1 MTDPELQAAMPLL
14 SALAPP
20 AYFTES
26 ELVSVLMC
34 RTVTISILHGMCS
47 AAAHA
52 FGYYGVVLGPIF
64 RRYSEGYRFARL
76 ACDLVDKHDFFA
88 SRAKVYATA
97 GSAALW
103 TQPIE
108 TGIDFWRATLGAA
121 NETGDLTYACFSM
134 DHFITYFLLR
144 NDPLDAVRREAEKSF
159 QFVSNARF
167 EDVAAV
173 IVSQQRFIAT
183 MQGRTPS
190 FSSFSDAAFDEAA
203 FEAQLARSHTPT
215 TVCLYW
221 ILKLKARFLSG
232 DYAEA
237 LTAAG
242 KANDLLWA
250 SAIHVQRL
258 DYFYYTALTVAALYE
273 KASDDEQRRWRE
285 LLTTH
290 ERQLREWAENYPP
303 TFADKHALVSAE
315 IARLEGRDA
324 EAMRLYEEAIR
335 SAHDQGFIQNEGL
348 GLELAAR
355 HYGARGYERIAIAS
369 LRDARSCYLQWGAHG
384 KVRQLD
390 RLYPQLREATPPSN
404 PTGAILAPAEHLD
417 LATVIEVSQTI
428 SSEIVFEKLIDK
440 IMRLAIEHA
449 GAGRGL
455 LILPQN
461 GGYRIEAEAATSD
474 KSVTVDQRR
483 TPVTAADL
491 PQSVFHHVVR
501 TNESVLLHDASRD
514 SPFSTD
520 DYIRHRRSRS
530 ILCLPLL
537 KQTRLL
543 GILYLENELVPHVFD
558 PGRLAILTMLASEA
572 AISLENT
579 RLYADLEEREAKI
592 RRLVDANII
601 GIYLWEKDGR
611 IVEANNA
618 FLHLLGYDRDDL
630 ASGSIGWM
638 GITPQEWLEADAE
651 LVRQL
656 RRTGSLPPFEKEYF
670 RKNGDRVPILMGAAC
685 FDESGNE
692 GVAFV
697 LDLTERKRAEKALKD
712 REEALRRSEAWLI
725 QGQKLSHTGNWVYNA
740 AATQYLY
747 WSEES
752 YRIWGF
758 DPLRGLPSREDM
770 WRRIH
775 PDDRDAV
782 RREVQDALRENR
794 DFVAEFRLLLP
805 DGAIKYLQA
814 TTSHLFSPRGELVE
828 AVSSHIDVTD
838 QKRARDEHER
848 LRQLEADLTHMNRLT
863 MMGELAASLAHEIT
877 QPIAAARN
885 NARASLNFLSKQPPD
900 LAEVTEAL
908 GCIVEDADRAGQII
922 GRIRDQVK
930 KAPARMDR
938 FNLNEAIDE
947 VIGMTRSEIARNGVR
962 VQTRLTDELP
972 DVQGDRVQLQQ
983 IVLNLILNAA
993 EAMSESDDHIREL
1006 SVGAT
1011 RSGANDILVAVRDS
1025 GPGIDPARRERVFDA
1040 FYTTKPSGL
1049 GMGLSIC
1056 RSIIDAHGGRLWV
1069 EANEPCGA
1077 AFQFILPG
1085 AERN

>member
-1 MTDPELQAAMPLL
+1 
-14 SALAPP
+14 
-20 AYFTES
+20 
-26 ELVSVLMC
+26 
-34 RTVTISILHGMCS
+34 
-47 AAAHA
+47 
-52 FGYYGVVLGPIF
+52 
-64 RRYSEGYRFARL
+64 
-76 ACDLVDKHDFFA
+76 
-88 SRAKVYATA
+88 
-97 GSAALW
+97 
-103 TQPIE
+103 
-108 TGIDFWRATLGAA
+108 
-121 NETGDLTYACFSM
+121 
-134 DHFITYFLLR
+134 
-144 NDPLDAVRREAEKSF
+144 
-159 QFVSNARF
+159 
-167 EDVAAV
+167 
-173 IVSQQRFIAT
+173 
-183 MQGRTPS
+183 
-190 FSSFSDAAFDEAA
+190 
-203 FEAQLARSHTPT
+203 
-215 TVCLYW
+215 
-221 ILKLKARFLSG
+221 
-232 DYAEA
+232 
-237 LTAAG
+237 
-242 KANDLLWA
+242 
-250 SAIHVQRL
+250 
-258 DYFYYTALTVAALYE
+258 
-273 KASDDEQRRWRE
+273 
-285 LLTTH
+285 
-290 ERQLREWAENYPP
+290 
-303 TFADKHALVSAE
+303 
-315 IARLEGRDA
+315 
-324 EAMRLYEEAIR
+324 
-335 SAHDQGFIQNEGL
+335 
-348 GLELAAR
+348 
-355 HYGARGYERIAIAS
+355 
-369 LRDARSCYLQWGAHG
+369 
-384 KVRQLD
+384 
-390 RLYPQLREATPPSN
+390 
-404 PTGAILAPAEHLD
+404 
-417 LATVIEVSQTI
+417 
-428 SSEIVFEKLIDK
+428 
-440 IMRLAIEHA
+440 
-449 GAGRGL
+449 
-455 LILPQN
+455 
-461 GGYRIEAEAATSD
+461 
-474 KSVTVDQRR
+474 
-483 TPVTAADL
+483 
-491 PQSVFHHVVR
+491 
-501 TNESVLLHDASRD
+501 
-514 SPFSTD
+514 
-520 DYIRHRRSRS
+520 
-530 ILCLPLL
+530 
-537 KQTRLL
+537 
-543 GILYLENELVPHVFD
+543 
-558 PGRLAILTMLASEA
+558 
-572 AISLENT
+572 
-579 RLYADLEEREAKI
+579 
-592 RRLVDANII
+592 
-601 GIYLWEKDGR
+601 
-611 IVEANNA
+611 VEANNA

-782 RREVQDALRENR
+782 RKEVQDSLRENR

-805 DGAIKYLQA
+805 DGTVKYLQA
-814 TTSHLFSPRGELVE
+814 TTSHLFSSRGELVE

-863 MMGELAASLAHEIT
+863 MMGELTASLAHEIT

-900 LAEVTEAL
+900 LAEVREAL

-993 EAMSESDDHIREL
+993 EAMSASDDHIREL